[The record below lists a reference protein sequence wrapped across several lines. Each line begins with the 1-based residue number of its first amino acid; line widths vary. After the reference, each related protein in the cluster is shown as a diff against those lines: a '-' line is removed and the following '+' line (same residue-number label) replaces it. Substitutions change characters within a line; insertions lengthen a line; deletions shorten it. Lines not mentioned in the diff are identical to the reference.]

1 MPTNNPRHD
10 TALRR
15 LVDRV
20 PDVIFQF
27 RLAPEPRVEYISE
40 ATSRLLGYAPEEFYT
55 APELALTVV
64 HPDDRERVLQMVRSG
79 DTTPTI
85 VRYVRRD
92 GSIAWAQ
99 VKLNPFYAGDGEHEL
114 VGVDGVV
121 REVANPTMDAARGVL
136 VAAGIRIDVVDRAV
150 SVDGRAV
157 RLTPAEFKLL
167 ILLSEQPGRTVSR
180 DEMMRRLWRSD
191 HTGDGHT
198 CEAHISNLR
207 KKIEPDPRNPTRIVT
222 VRGQGYRL
230 VL

>member
-1 MPTNNPRHD
+1 
-10 TALRR
+10 
-15 LVDRV
+15 
-20 PDVIFQF
+20 VIFRF
-27 RLAPEPRVEYISE
+27 RLEPEPRVEYISE
-40 ATSRLLGYAPEEFYT
+40 ATSRLLGYAPEEFY
-55 APELALTVV
+55 AEPELALTVV

-85 VRYVRRD
+85 VRYVRKD

-99 VKLNPFYAGDGEHEL
+99 VKLNPFYAGDGEEEI

-121 REVANPTMDAARGVL
+121 REVANPAVDPAKGVL

-180 DEMMRRLWRSD
+180 DEMMRHLWRSD

-207 KKIEPDPRNPTRIVT
+207 KKIESDPRNPTRIVT
-222 VRGQGYRL
+222 VRGKGYRL
-230 VL
+230 VG